1 LTGQV
6 TDPSGAA
13 VAGATV
19 TVTNLNTD
27 FTQSIKT
34 DSVGTYL
41 LRPLPIGDYSLA
53 ISAAGFNRYLQKGI
67 VLTVNLAATQDVRL
81 KVGAGKTETVA
92 VTADAELINTTTAEL
107 GTTINES
114 AISELPL
121 DGHDPSSLVFLVPGS
136 VDVQHHGGETI
147 QTGFSFPT
155 ETGAG
160 IGSGRNGSTFYMLD
174 GVTNMDNYDLLTAP
188 FPNADATQEFKVL
201 TSNFGAQYGFAPSAV
216 VSIAT
221 KSGTNNF
228 HGGAF
233 WYVRNNDLNA
243 TQWFSGQT
251 DTLRRN
257 QYGLFAGGPI
267 KKDKLFFFANYQ
279 GTDQRH
285 AHRRLQRLGRSP
297 GRSLQIEPCH
307 RQSRPA
313 RHQPYNF
320 CV

>member
-1 LTGQV
+1 MKP
-6 TDPSGAA
+6 PSPA
-13 VAGATV
+13 
-19 TVTNLNTD
+19 
-27 FTQSIKT
+27 
-34 DSVGTYL
+34 
-41 LRPLPIGDYSLA
+41 
-53 ISAAGFNRYLQKGI
+53 
-67 VLTVNLAATQDVRL
+67 
-81 KVGAGKTETVA
+81 
-92 VTADAELINTTTAEL
+92 
-107 GTTINES
+107 
-114 AISELPL
+114 LPL
-121 DGHDPSSLVFLVPGS
+121 DGRDPSSLVFLIPGS

-221 KSGTNNF
+221 KSGTNSF

-233 WYVRNNDLNA
+233 WYVRNNAMNA
-243 TQWFSGQT
+243 TNWFSGQT

-257 QYGLFAGGPI
+257 QFGLFAGGPI

-279 GTDQRH
+279 GTKIIWNSTDTLTSTPTT
-285 AHRRLQRLGRSP
+285 AMLTWRLQRPARRDGFGTQTWLVPSKRT
-297 GRSLQIEPCH
+297 L
-307 RQSRPA
+307 RPA
-313 RHQPYNF
+313 IPTSSTPALQLPRANTLRRHPAAQRFQCSYRRPRSILR
-320 CV
+320 VKA